1 MNKQTEEG
9 DVRMKMADGVQ
20 RAALYIRVSTEE
32 QAQHG
37 LSLPEQRGTLEEYA
51 RTHGLAVAGV
61 YADEGISARKRY
73 SKRPALLRLLEDVRA
88 GKIDLILFTKLDRWF
103 RNVGDY
109 YEVQRVLDD
118 AGVSWQAVREDYET
132 VTASGRLKVNIMLS
146 VAQDEADRTGERI
159 RAVFDSKVSRGEA
172 ISGKVPLGYRIEN
185 KRLVVDEEKAAIAR
199 DIFERYVSLRS
210 MRALRQYIMERYG
223 LVYSYSGIRAMLQN
237 ERYIGHAHGQED
249 FCPPLIQPDTF
260 ALVQRIVAERAQR
273 NSGLRNGGIYL
284 FTGLVYCSEC
294 GNRLSAHTVGG
305 KYIYYRCTR
314 YEKLHLCQHKKRTSE
329 LVLEDWLVHNLVSQF
344 TIYNLKLEEKASNPP
359 PKVDIGKIK
368 RKMEKLKD
376 LYLNDLIDRESY
388 EQDYTALREELR
400 AASEAAPPPPSPV
413 DIKAIADSLAL
424 YSELPRAYK
433 KELWAKIIGK
443 IVITN
448 EDEFFVYPIS
458 P

>member
-1 MNKQTEEG
+1 M
-9 DVRMKMADGVQ
+9 
-20 RAALYIRVSTEE
+20 L
-32 QAQHG
+32 
-37 LSLPEQRGTLEEYA
+37 
-51 RTHGLAVAGV
+51 
-61 YADEGISARKRY
+61 DE
-73 SKRPALLRLLEDVRA
+73 
-88 GKIDLILFTKLDRWF
+88 
-103 RNVGDY
+103 
-109 YEVQRVLDD
+109 

-159 RAVFDSKVSRGEA
+159 RAVFDSKVSRGEV
-172 ISGKVPLGYRIEN
+172 ISGKVPLGYRIDG
-185 KRLVVDEEKAAIAR
+185 KRLAVDEEKAAVVR
-199 DIFERYVSLRS
+199 DIFDRYVALRS

-223 LVYSYSGIRAMLQN
+223 MVYSYSGIRALLQN
-237 ERYIGHAHGQED
+237 ERYVGRAHGQED

-260 ALVQRIVAERAQR
+260 SRVQRIVAERAE
-273 NSGLRNGGIYL
+273 RNGGARTGRVYL
-284 FTGLVYCSEC
+284 FTGLVYCAEC

-314 YEKLHLCQHKKRTSE
+314 YEKLHLCRHKKRTSE

-344 TIYNLKLEEKASNPP
+344 ARYNLELEERASNPP
-359 PKVDIGKIK
+359 PKVDAGKIK

-400 AASEAAPPPPSPV
+400 AASAAAPPPPSPV

-424 YSELPRAYK
+424 YSKLPQTYK
-433 KELWAKIIGK
+433 KEFWAKIIGK

-448 EDEFFVYPIS
+448 EDDFFVYPIT

>member
-1 MNKQTEEG
+1 MNAIG
-9 DVRMKMADGVQ
+9 GIQ

-172 ISGKVPLGYRIEN
+172 ISGKVPLGYRIED
-185 KRLVVDEEKAAIAR
+185 KRLVVDGEKAAIAQ
-199 DIFERYVSLRS
+199 DIFERYVALRS

-223 LVYSYSGIRAMLQN
+223 LVYSYSGIRALLQN
-237 ERYIGHAHGQED
+237 ERYIGRAHGQED

-260 ALVQRIVAERAQR
+260 SLVQRIVAERAQR
-273 NSGLRNGGIYL
+273 NGGARTGRVYL
-284 FTGLVYCSEC
+284 FTGLVYCAEC

-344 TIYNLKLEEKASNPP
+344 ARYNLELEERAANPP
-359 PKVDIGKIK
+359 PKADTGKIK

-376 LYLNDLIDRESY
+376 LYLNDLIDREIY
-388 EQDYTALREELR
+388 ERDYTALREELR
-400 AASEAAPPPPSPV
+400 EASAAVPPPPAPV

-424 YSELPRAYK
+424 YSKLPQAYK
-433 KELWAKIIGK
+433 KEFWAKIIGK

-448 EDEFFVYPIS
+448 EDDFFVYPIS